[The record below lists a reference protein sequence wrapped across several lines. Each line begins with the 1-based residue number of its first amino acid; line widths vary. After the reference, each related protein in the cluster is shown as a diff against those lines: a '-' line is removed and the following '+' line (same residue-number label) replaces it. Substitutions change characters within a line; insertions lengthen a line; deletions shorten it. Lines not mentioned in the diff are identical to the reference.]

1 MPRALLPLSGWVHAT
16 PLARAWGLHGTASF
30 GDEPQIKALARDAL
44 RGPDV
49 GLRFKGLRLARARTL
64 LRARDVTRQGLP
76 TIALTRLLQAGK
88 LERVARGL
96 YGLPGAAISEHRSLA
111 EVSAR
116 VPKGV
121 VCLLSALRV
130 HEIGTQAPFEVWIA
144 IPQHM
149 VSPRLGQPAVRVV
162 RMSVAVPT
170 DGVDRLNIDGIDVPV
185 FNAART
191 VVDCF
196 RFRNK
201 IGLDVALEAL
211 RDGWSQRKFTM
222 NDLWRHATS
231 GRVANVMRHSAP
243 SWRPYSGLIVASVSS
258 AHGRSKA
265 SRTLVISAVRIH
277 GSLAGGAIAA
287 SARRTESSL
296 TMPRR
301 PRAMAATASP
311 RTPAMWA

>member
-1 MPRALLPLSGWVHAT
+1 MKAT
-16 PLARAWGLHGTASF
+16 VAATATTH
-30 GDEPQIKALARDAL
+30 EKQ
-44 RGPDV
+44 V
-49 GLRFKGLRLARARTL
+49 LRLARARRL

-76 TIALTRLLQAGK
+76 TIALTRLVQAGK

-116 VPKGV
+116 VAKGV

-144 IPQHM
+144 IPPHM
-149 VSPRLGQPAVRVV
+149 VSPRLDQPAIRVV
-162 RMSVAVPT
+162 RMSEAALT

-211 RDGWSQRKFTM
+211 RDGWSQRKFTLD
-222 NDLWRHATS
+222 DLWRHATT
-231 GRVANVMRHSAP
+231 GRVANVMR
-243 SWRPYSGLIVASVSS
+243 PYIE
-258 AHGRSKA
+258 
-265 SRTLVISAVRIH
+265 
-277 GSLAGGAIAA
+277 AI
-287 SARRTESSL
+287 
-296 TMPRR
+296 
-301 PRAMAATASP
+301 TA
-311 RTPAMWA
+311 

>member
-1 MPRALLPLSGWVHAT
+1 MKAT
-16 PLARAWGLHGTASF
+16 AAATATTH
-30 GDEPQIKALARDAL
+30 EQQ
-44 RGPDV
+44 V
-49 GLRFKGLRLARARTL
+49 LRLARARRL

-76 TIALTRLLQAGK
+76 TIALTRLVQAGK

-116 VPKGV
+116 VAKGV

-144 IPQHM
+144 IPPHM
-149 VSPRLGQPAVRVV
+149 VSPRLDQPAIRVV
-162 RMSVAVPT
+162 RMSEAALI

-201 IGLDVALEAL
+201 IGLDVAVEAL
-211 RDGWSQRKFTM
+211 RDGWSQRKFTLD
-222 NDLWRHATS
+222 DLWRHATT
-231 GRVANVMRHSAP
+231 GRVANVMR
-243 SWRPYSGLIVASVSS
+243 PYIE
-258 AHGRSKA
+258 
-265 SRTLVISAVRIH
+265 
-277 GSLAGGAIAA
+277 AI
-287 SARRTESSL
+287 
-296 TMPRR
+296 
-301 PRAMAATASP
+301 TA
-311 RTPAMWA
+311 